1 MTEGADTATSPV
13 GPERGPSLLV
23 NGFLGGVVAVLLAF
37 LPFSPVIGGS
47 LAGYL
52 QGPDRRAG
60 LRAGALA
67 GAVSLVPLLLIAFL
81 VAGLLVI
88 VPTTPGGPDPGA
100 GGFLAV
106 LVLTVLAVLGIYTI
120 GGGALGGYVGSYI
133 KEDRLRKV
141 TVEES

>member
-1 MTEGADTATSPV
+1 M
-13 GPERGPSLLV
+13 
-23 NGFLGGVVAVLLAF
+23 LLAF

-47 LAGYL
+47 LASYL

-81 VAGLLVI
+81 VAGFLVI
-88 VPTTPGGPDPGA
+88 VPTTPGGQGPGV

-133 KEDRLRKV
+133 TEDRLRKV
-141 TVEES
+141 AVEEA